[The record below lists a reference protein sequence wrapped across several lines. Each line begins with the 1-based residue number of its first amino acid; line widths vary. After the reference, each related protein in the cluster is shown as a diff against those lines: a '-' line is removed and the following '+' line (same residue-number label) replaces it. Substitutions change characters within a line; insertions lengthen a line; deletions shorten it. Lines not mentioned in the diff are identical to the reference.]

1 MRSAKA
7 KCVCLLLN
15 QLRCMPKFAVIDCG
29 TNTFHLLIAEP
40 KEGGG
45 FTTVYRERRF
55 VKLAE
60 DGIQRIGDKAYER
73 AFTTLEA
80 YAQKINEYQVAA
92 TRVSGTAALRTAEN
106 GPQFVAEIKLKTGL
120 EIAIIPGKEEAQLI
134 YEGVRQAIGAQEGPW
149 MVMDIGG
156 GSVEFILV
164 DQTGVKWFE
173 SFPVGVAVLYK
184 KLHQTEPISAQ
195 EIEQTQ
201 LFLKSKLVDLELALS
216 RFPTQHLV
224 GAAGTFDV
232 VANILGKVKPT
243 PHCDEVALEG
253 FEQLYQQIITANREE
268 RHAMTE
274 IPDDRADMIVVAMIL
289 IQLVLKIA
297 KVEKLTVSRFAMKEG
312 MLARMLAEQEK
323 V

>member
-1 MRSAKA
+1 
-7 KCVCLLLN
+7 
-15 QLRCMPKFAVIDCG
+15 MPKFAVIDCG
-29 TNTFHLLIAEP
+29 TNTFHLLIAQP
-40 KEGGG
+40 KPEGG

-55 VKLAE
+55 IKLAE
-60 DGIQRIGDKAYER
+60 DGIQRIGENAYQR
-73 AFTTLEA
+73 ALSALET

-106 GPQFVAEIKLKTGL
+106 GPQFVAEVKAKTGL

-134 YEGVRQAIGAQEGPW
+134 YEGVRQAIGPQEAPW

-156 GSVEFILV
+156 GSVEFIIV

-184 KLHQTEPISAQ
+184 KLHQTEPISSI

-201 LFLKSKLVDLELALS
+201 LFLKSKLVELELALS
-216 RFPTQHLV
+216 RFPTHHLV

-232 VANILGKVKPT
+232 IANILGTIKPT
-243 PHCDEVALEG
+243 PHCDEVALDG
-253 FEQLYQQIITANREE
+253 FENLYQQIIAANQEE
-268 RHAMTE
+268 RHAMAD

-289 IQLVLKIA
+289 VKLVLKIA
-297 KVEKLTVSRFAMKEG
+297 KVEKLTVSRFSMKEG
-312 MLARMLAEQEK
+312 MLDRMLAEQEES
-323 V
+323 

>member
-1 MRSAKA
+1 
-7 KCVCLLLN
+7 
-15 QLRCMPKFAVIDCG
+15 MPKFAVIDCG
-29 TNTFHLLIAEP
+29 TNTFHLLIAQP
-40 KEGGG
+40 KPEGG

-55 VKLAE
+55 IKLAE
-60 DGIQRIGDKAYER
+60 DGIQRISENAYQR
-73 AFTTLEA
+73 ALSALET

-106 GPQFVAEIKLKTGL
+106 GPQFVAEVKAKTGL

-134 YEGVRQAIGAQEGPW
+134 YEGVRQAIGPQEAPW

-156 GSVEFILV
+156 GSVEFIIV

-184 KLHQTEPISAQ
+184 KLHQTEPISSI

-201 LFLKSKLVDLELALS
+201 LFLKSKLVELELALS
-216 RFPTQHLV
+216 RFPTHHLV

-232 VANILGKVKPT
+232 IANILGTIKPT
-243 PHCDEVALEG
+243 PHCDEVALDG
-253 FEQLYQQIITANREE
+253 FENLYQQIIAANQEE
-268 RHAMTE
+268 RHTMAD

-289 IQLVLKIA
+289 VKLVLKIA
-297 KVEKLTVSRFAMKEG
+297 KVEKLTVSRFSMKEG
-312 MLARMLAEQEK
+312 MLDRMLAEQKES
-323 V
+323 